1 MAFCSETRC
10 SSWSAFS
17 SALSFSPFIACIF
30 FFIASIVLVAILTR
44 SDRSRPRRRTHKRKR
59 TTTTRSDERS
69 GQVSRRVGRT
79 TNGMLRCC
87 KAKLARSL
95 ARAAAGLPAQSLL
108 LLLLLQLWDAVV
120 AVLLDSRCYFNL
132 RSKADISQLNR
143 PRGNKKK
150 LLKMDISVHT
160 SIDAQK
166 PGKNHK

>member
-59 TTTTRSDERS
+59 TTTTTRSDERS

-79 TNGMLRCC
+79 TDGMLRCC

-108 LLLLLQLWDAVV
+108 LLLLLLQLWDAVV
-120 AVLLDSRCYFNL
+120 AVLLDSRCYFNV
-132 RSKADISQLNR
+132 RSKADISQLNL
-143 PRGNKKK
+143 PRGNKK
-150 LLKMDISVHT
+150 
-160 SIDAQK
+160 
-166 PGKNHK
+166 NF

>member
-1 MAFCSETRC
+1 
-10 SSWSAFS
+10 
-17 SALSFSPFIACIF
+17 
-30 FFIASIVLVAILTR
+30 
-44 SDRSRPRRRTHKRKR
+44 
-59 TTTTRSDERS
+59 
-69 GQVSRRVGRT
+69 
-79 TNGMLRCC
+79 MLRCC

-150 LLKMDISVHT
+150 TFKNGHISSYVHRRT
-160 SIDAQK
+160 ETWEKS
-166 PGKNHK
+166 